1 MPKNF
6 FELSDEDSDDDADRR
21 LAERLS
27 LSMRL
32 QPKPKAKPRAKKAS
46 VKRASA
52 RRGSKRR
59 GSKRRTSRPLVQP
72 VAAAVR
78 PAPAPAARPAH
89 AADLDIVANA
99 LNASRNVFATYID
112 WREAREAGPLFHKFV
127 EVSDAASKASEE
139 SYSAAARR
147 RAAGEQ
153 EKASLLSAAAVTAAG
168 AAQLGNLCAR
178 LAQAGRF
185 PDDAERQ
192 KQWELYLSVSKLLQ
206 RAYAVLDAKD
216 ELVQAQA
223 QVAALPAAARAE
235 KSFGEARAVVNF
247 VMKPLSVQEMREGL
261 EDLEM
266 EERVRGIGLP
276 NQAEPVGEPPV
287 RAPYMAGGGTELAT
301 AWTGLLR
308 FVPQTVTQLGIA
320 REVRESTLY
329 QQHLGSGAY
338 ATAFALPNPMYVL
351 KLTTDAEDAYIS
363 MKLAEASREGR
374 PPVGLIRTYMVFRI
388 KLPFDIRT
396 RMSWDVSTVY
406 GMVTER
412 VLALSDFKSK
422 RATSPLVDRA
432 METKKIGRQSA
443 FNLMNAAYD
452 EASKIVGQHNL
463 KSYLAIYGSRTQ
475 TGRDWLEASEWC
487 ASRGLVFGSDAHA
500 GNFAVAW
507 RDGQFCAVK
516 SDLGH
521 NSVLGG
527 KALASKGASRL
538 PLAANKRDRT

>member
-99 LNASRNVFATYID
+99 LNASRNVFATYLD
-112 WREAREAGPLFHKFV
+112 WREAREAGPLFHKLV

-168 AAQLGNLCAR
+168 AAQLGNLCAQ

-185 PDDAERQ
+185 PDDADRQ

-223 QVAALPAAARAE
+223 QVAALPAAAPEKFWREVEADDARRA
-235 KSFGEARAVVNF
+235 AQADAPV
-247 VMKPLSVQEMREGL
+247 KPLSVQEMREGL

-308 FVPQTVTQLGIA
+308 FVPQT
-320 REVRESTLY
+320 
-329 QQHLGSGAY
+329 
-338 ATAFALPNPMYVL
+338 
-351 KLTTDAEDAYIS
+351 
-363 MKLAEASREGR
+363 
-374 PPVGLIRTYMVFRI
+374 
-388 KLPFDIRT
+388 
-396 RMSWDVSTVY
+396 
-406 GMVTER
+406 
-412 VLALSDFKSK
+412 
-422 RATSPLVDRA
+422 
-432 METKKIGRQSA
+432 
-443 FNLMNAAYD
+443 
-452 EASKIVGQHNL
+452 
-463 KSYLAIYGSRTQ
+463 
-475 TGRDWLEASEWC
+475 
-487 ASRGLVFGSDAHA
+487 
-500 GNFAVAW
+500 
-507 RDGQFCAVK
+507 
-516 SDLGH
+516 
-521 NSVLGG
+521 
-527 KALASKGASRL
+527 
-538 PLAANKRDRT
+538 